1 MVWYCCGQERKHID
15 RDYGHSYR
23 IVLIKWSH
31 KVKSDLVKIF
41 ATQERSLG
49 RDILIWAL
57 TCSFVIPSCPIGQS
71 DRTEYV
77 SG

>member
-1 MVWYCCGQERKHID
+1 MVPGCCGQERKHID
-15 RDYGHSYR
+15 RDYGHSCR

-57 TCSFVIPSCPIGQS
+57 TCSFVIPSWPPNWAIRS
-71 DRTEYV
+71 DRV
-77 SG
+77 